1 MRLSER
7 TRGRSWG
14 SYRGRRGRCWR
25 GRGGGEGGGLGISN
39 FIEEAVQYDVIQT
52 ISEMPF
58 FVCIFWLISR
68 KSSASTQE
76 LCPTR

>member
-39 FIEEAVQYDVIQT
+39 FIEEAVQYLLVNFKKI
-52 ISEMPF
+52 ISKYSRTVPDKMK
-58 FVCIFWLISR
+58 FW
-68 KSSASTQE
+68 
-76 LCPTR
+76 